1 MMTTKKIVTFS
12 AAALFAV
19 AVQTAAFCSAEP
31 TRMKAILT
39 VPHEFD
45 MLVKSGHIQGLA
57 CSEKGLSTNTMHR
70 KKSENTWRAILPETI
85 PIFRMLIFTV
95 QWNS

>member
-1 MMTTKKIVTFS
+1 MSFNEKQNGDPHMMTTKKIVTFS

-31 TRMKAILT
+31 AKMKAILT

-45 MLVKSGHIQGLA
+45 MLVKSG
-57 CSEKGLSTNTMHR
+57 
-70 KKSENTWRAILPETI
+70 
-85 PIFRMLIFTV
+85 PISCVSPRSAGTE
-95 QWNS
+95 S